1 MSSQG
6 NTAVSA
12 DERNANVAVV
22 RGFYEAVD
30 VPAMLEF
37 LDPRIEWRGSES
49 LPWGGTFRGHDG
61 FREFFAMVADRI
73 AEFRREKQRYLDAGE
88 RIVVL
93 LRSIGRAKG
102 GTGWDLPEVHV
113 WTVRHGKAVSMDN
126 YIDTE
131 IVLRTLVDMNRHGDL
146 ER

>member
-1 MSSQG
+1 MSAQG
-6 NTAVSA
+6 NTAVA
-12 DERNANVAVV
+12 DNESKPNVAVV

-37 LDPRIEWRGSES
+37 LDPQIEWRGPES

-61 FREFFAMVADRI
+61 VRKFFAIVADRI
-73 AEFRREKQRYLDAGE
+73 AEARREKQHYVDAGE
-88 RIVVL
+88 RVVVL

-113 WTVRHGKAVSMDN
+113 WTVRHGKAVSFDN
-126 YIDTE
+126 YVDTA
-131 IVLRTLVDMNRHGDL
+131 IVLRTLPDMNRHGEL

>member
-6 NTAVSA
+6 NTRVSSS
-12 DERNANVAVV
+12 ERHANVAVV

-37 LDPRIEWRGSES
+37 LDPQIEWRGPES

-61 FREFFAMVADRI
+61 FRQFSAIVADRI
-73 AEFRREKQRYLDAGE
+73 VEPRREKQQYLDAGE
-88 RIVVL
+88 RVVVL
-93 LRSIGRAKG
+93 LRSIARAKG

-113 WTVRHGKAVSMDN
+113 WTVRHGKAVSFDN
-126 YIDTE
+126 YVDTA
-131 IVLRTLVDMNRHGDL
+131 IVVRALPDMNPQPDL
-146 ER
+146 EQ

>member
-1 MSSQG
+1 MPAS
-6 NTAVSA
+6 
-12 DERNANVAVV
+12 ERKANVAVV
-22 RGFYEAVD
+22 RGFYKAVN

-37 LDPRIEWRGSES
+37 LDPQIEWRGPES

-61 FREFFAMVADRI
+61 FREFYAIVADRI
-73 AEFRREKQRYLDAGE
+73 AEARREKQQYLDAGE
-88 RIVVL
+88 RVVVL

-113 WTVRHGKAVSMDN
+113 WTVRHGKAVSFDN
-126 YIDTE
+126 YVDTA
-131 IVLRTLVDMNRHGDL
+131 IVLRTLPDMNRHGEL

>member
-6 NTAVSA
+6 NTAVPTG
-12 DERNANVAVV
+12 ERKSNVAVV

-30 VPAMLEF
+30 IPAMLEF
-37 LDPRIEWRGSES
+37 LDPHIEWRGPES

-61 FREFFAMVADRI
+61 FREFFAIVADRI
-73 AEFRREKQRYLDAGE
+73 AEFRREKQQYLDAGE

-102 GTGWDLPEVHV
+102 GTGWDLPLLTPR
-113 WTVRHGKAVSMDN
+113 WTSIASRPS
-126 YIDTE
+126 
-131 IVLRTLVDMNRHGDL
+131 
-146 ER
+146 

>member
-1 MSSQG
+1 VSPHG
-6 NTAVSA
+6 DTAM
-12 DERNANVAVV
+12 ANDTKPKVAVV

-30 VPAMLEF
+30 VAAMLEF
-37 LDPRIEWRGSES
+37 LDPQIEWRAPES

-61 FREFFAMVADRI
+61 FREFFAIVVDRI

-88 RIVVL
+88 RVVVL

-113 WTVRHGKAVSMDN
+113 WTVRDGKAVSFDN
-126 YIDTE
+126 YVDTA
-131 IVLRTLVDMNRHGDL
+131 IVLRTLPEMNRHGDL
-146 ER
+146 G

>member
-1 MSSQG
+1 MSAQG
-6 NTAVSA
+6 NTAVA
-12 DERNANVAVV
+12 DNESKPNVAVV

-37 LDPRIEWRGSES
+37 LDPQIEWRGPKS

-61 FREFFAMVADRI
+61 FHKFFAIVADRI
-73 AEFRREKQRYLDAGE
+73 AEARREKQQYLDAGE
-88 RIVVL
+88 RVVVL

-113 WTVRHGKAVSMDN
+113 WTVRHGKAVRMDSCV
-126 YIDTE
+126 DTA
-131 IVLRTLVDMNRHGDL
+131 IVLRTLPEMNPKRDV
-146 ER
+146 EQ

>member
-1 MSSQG
+1 MSARG

-12 DERNANVAVV
+12 SESEPNVAVI

-37 LDPRIEWRGSES
+37 LDPQIEWRGPES

-61 FREFFAMVADRI
+61 FREFFAIVVDQI
-73 AEFRREKQRYLDAGE
+73 AEFRREKQQYREAGG
-88 RIVVL
+88 RVVVL
-93 LRSIGRAKG
+93 LRSVGRPKG

-126 YIDTE
+126 YVDTA
-131 IVLRTLVDMNRHGDL
+131 IVLRALPDVNRQRDL
-146 ER
+146 EQ

>member
-6 NTAVSA
+6 NAAVSA
-12 DERNANVAVV
+12 DETKPVAVV

-37 LDPRIEWRGSES
+37 LDPQIEWRGPDS

-61 FREFFAMVADRI
+61 FHEFFARVGDRI
-73 AEFRREKQRYLDAGE
+73 AEFRREKQQYLDAGE
-88 RIVVL
+88 RVVVL
-93 LRSIGRAKG
+93 LRSIARAKG

-113 WTVRHGKAVSMDN
+113 WTVRGGKAVSFDN
-126 YIDTE
+126 YVDTA
-131 IVLRTLVDMNRHGDL
+131 IVLRTMPG
-146 ER
+146 

>member
-1 MSSQG
+1 MSSQR
-6 NTAVSA
+6 NPPVSSS
-12 DERNANVAVV
+12 ERNANVAVV

-37 LDPRIEWRGSES
+37 LDPQIEWRGPES

-61 FREFFAMVADRI
+61 FREFLAIVADQI
-73 AEFRREKQRYLDAGE
+73 IEPRREKQEYLNVGE
-88 RIVVL
+88 RVVVL

-113 WTVRHGKAVSMDN
+113 WTVRHGKALSFEN
-126 YIDTE
+126 YVDTA
-131 IVLRTLVDMNRHGDL
+131 IVLCTLPDMNRHGDL
-146 ER
+146 EQ